1 MKILFRLLFF
11 LAFIIVLASVI
22 AYARGYRLD
31 LEERSV
37 KSTGI
42 ISATSNPKA
51 AKIYINGQLKGV
63 TDTNL
68 TLPPDNYLVEIKK
81 DGYTGW
87 SKKINLKGELVIN
100 VDPILFPVNPSLSP
114 LTNLGII
121 KAVPT
126 EDGDKIVII
135 AADAI
140 YLFDAGKKTLPFFPP
155 LNKIVNLSLLPN
167 TFDFTNAK
175 VIFSPDQKQAIFEFA
190 SSDDLPVGVLTKA
203 GALAKSKAS
212 YLLSLQEDNLN
223 PLDVTLSKD
232 TLIEAWQKEK
242 TKNFNKILET
252 FPKNFDK
259 IASDSFNIISFSPNE
274 TKVLYQAKNN
284 VELPLMIKPIM
295 IVTNQTS
302 EERSIKKG
310 KTYVYDRKE
319 DKNFL
324 ITNNQL
330 SIINNQIKWYFD
342 SRHFVVEEDKKIS
355 IVDYDDTNKQTVY
368 SGPFESSFFN
378 PTSDGKVIVLIN
390 LNSQVNELPDLY
402 LVGIR

>member
-1 MKILFRLLFF
+1 MKILFRILFLLT
-11 LAFIIVLASVI
+11 FIVVLTSII
-22 AYARGYRLD
+22 AYARGYRFD

-68 TLPPDNYLVEIKK
+68 TLAPGNYLVEIKK
-81 DGYTGW
+81 DGYTSW

-100 VDPILFPVNPSLSP
+100 VDPVLFPINPSLSP
-114 LTNLGII
+114 LTNLGIV
-121 KAVPT
+121 KAVAT

-135 AADAI
+135 AAEAI

-155 LNKIVNLSLLPN
+155 LNKIISLSLLSGIV
-167 TFDFTNAK
+167 DFTNAK
-175 VIFSPDQKQAIFEFA
+175 VIFSPDQKQAIFEFTE
-190 SSDDLPVGVLTKA
+190 L
-203 GALAKSKAS
+203 S
-212 YLLSLQEDNLN
+212 YLLSLGEDNLN

-232 TLIEAWQKEK
+232 ALIEAWQKEK

-284 VELPLMIKPIM
+284 VEIPLMIKPVM
-295 IVTNQTS
+295 IATNQTP

-324 ITNNQL
+324 VGNVM
-330 SIINNQIKWYFD
+330 KWYSD
-342 SRHFVVEEDKKIS
+342 SRHLIIEENKKIAV
-355 IVDYDDTNKQTVY
+355 VDYDDTNKQTVY

-378 PTSDGKVIVLIN
+378 PTSDGKIIVLIN

>member
-1 MKILFRLLFF
+1 MKIFFQVIVLFF
-11 LAFIIVLASVI
+11 FFIVLI
-22 AYARGYRLD
+22 TIIGYARGYRFD
-31 LEERSV
+31 LEKRSV

-68 TLPPDNYLVEIKK
+68 TLSPDNYLVEIKK
-81 DGYTGW
+81 DGYTSW
-87 SKKINLKGELVIN
+87 SNKINLKGELVIN
-100 VDPILFPVNPSLSP
+100 VDPVLFPINPSLSP

-121 KAVPT
+121 KAVAT

-135 AADAI
+135 ASGSA

-155 LNKIVNLSLLPN
+155 LNKIVDLSQISNIVDLKNL
-167 TFDFTNAK
+167 K
-175 VIFSPDQKQAIFEFA
+175 VIFSPDQKQAIFEFEQN
-190 SSDDLPVGVLTKA
+190 
-203 GALAKSKAS
+203 S

-223 PLDVTLSKD
+223 PLDITLSKD

-252 FPKNFDK
+252 FPKDFDK

-274 TKVLYQAKNN
+274 TKVLYQAKDN
-284 VELPLMIKPIM
+284 VELPLMIKLVM
-295 IVTNQTS
+295 IATNQTP

-324 ITNNQL
+324 L
-330 SIINNQIKWYFD
+330 SSTFNPLFSNLKWYSD
-342 SRHFVVEEDKKIS
+342 SRHLIIEEDKKIS
-355 IVDYDDTNKQTVY
+355 IVDYDVTNKQTVY

-378 PTSDGKVIVLIN
+378 PTSDGKIIVLVN

>member
-1 MKILFRLLFF
+1 MKIFFRIIILFF
-11 LAFIIVLASVI
+11 FLLVLIVVI
-22 AYARGYRLD
+22 SYARGYRFD
-31 LEERSV
+31 LEKRSV

-81 DGYTGW
+81 DGYTSW

-100 VDPILFPVNPSLSP
+100 VEPILFPVNPSLSP

-126 EDGDKIVII
+126 DDGDKIVVI
-135 AADAI
+135 ASGSA

-155 LNKIVNLSLLPN
+155 LNKIVDLSLISNIADFKN
-167 TFDFTNAK
+167 TKA
-175 VIFSPDQKQAIFEFA
+175 IFSPDQKQVIFEFEQI
-190 SSDDLPVGVLTKA
+190 
-203 GALAKSKAS
+203 S
-212 YLLSLQEDNLN
+212 YLFSLQEENLN
-223 PLDVTLSKD
+223 PLDITLSKD
-232 TLIEAWQKEK
+232 TLIQAWKNEEM
-242 TKNFNKILET
+242 KNFNKILET
-252 FPKNFDK
+252 YPKNFDK
-259 IASDSFNIISFSPNE
+259 IASDSFSIISFSPNE
-274 TKVLYQAKNN
+274 TKVLYKSTKNI
-284 VELPLMIKPIM
+284 ELPLMIQPALIA
-295 IVTNQTS
+295 TNQTP
-302 EERSIKKG
+302 EQRSIKKG

-324 ITNNQL
+324 L
-330 SIINNQIKWYFD
+330 PSSSLKWYSD
-342 SRHFVVEEDKKIS
+342 SRHLIVEENNKIH
-355 IVDYDDTNKQTVY
+355 IVDYDNTNKQTVY

-378 PTSDGKVIVLIN
+378 PTSDGKIIVLIN

>member
-1 MKILFRLLFF
+1 MKLFFRIILF
-11 LAFIIVLASVI
+11 LAFIIILIAVI
-22 AYARGYRLD
+22 AYARGYRFD

-51 AKIYINGQLKGV
+51 AKTYVDGKLKGV

-68 TLPPDNYLVEIKK
+68 TLAPGNYLIEIKK
-81 DGYTGW
+81 DGYTSW

-100 VDPILFPVNPSLSP
+100 VDPVLFPINPSLSP
-114 LTNLGII
+114 LTNLGVI
-121 KAVPT
+121 KAVAT
-126 EDGDKIVII
+126 EDGNKIVII
-135 AADAI
+135 ATDAI
-140 YLFDAGKKTLPFFPP
+140 YLFDAGKQTLPFFPP
-155 LNKIVNLSLLPN
+155 LNKIISLSLISSIVDFVN
-167 TFDFTNAK
+167 TK
-175 VIFSPDQKQAIFEFA
+175 VIFSPDQKQAIFEFEQN
-190 SSDDLPVGVLTKA
+190 
-203 GALAKSKAS
+203 S

-223 PLDVTLSKD
+223 PLEVTLSKD

-274 TKVLYQAKNN
+274 TKVLYQAKSN
-284 VELPLMIKPIM
+284 VELPLMIKPVM
-295 IVTNQTS
+295 IATNQTP

-324 ITNNQL
+324 VGNVM
-330 SIINNQIKWYFD
+330 KWYSD
-342 SRHFVVEEDKKIS
+342 SRHLIIEENKKIA

-378 PTSDGKVIVLIN
+378 PTSDGKIIVLIN

>member
-1 MKILFRLLFF
+1 MKIFFRIIILFF
-11 LAFIIVLASVI
+11 FFISLITI
-22 AYARGYRLD
+22 IGYARGYRLD

-81 DGYTGW
+81 DGYTSW
-87 SKKINLKGELVIN
+87 SKKISLKGELVIN
-100 VDPILFPVNPSLSP
+100 IDPVLFPINPSLSP
-114 LTNLGII
+114 LTNVGIT
-121 KAVPT
+121 KAVAT
-126 EDGDKIVII
+126 EDGDKVVVI
-135 AADAI
+135 ASGSA
-140 YLFDAGKKTLPFFPP
+140 YLFDSGKKTLPFFPP
-155 LNKIVNLSLLPN
+155 LNKIISLSLLPSII
-167 TFDFTNAK
+167 DFNSAK
-175 VIFSPDQKQAIFEFA
+175 VIFSPDQKQAIFEFNQN
-190 SSDDLPVGVLTKA
+190 
-203 GALAKSKAS
+203 S
-212 YLLSLQEDNLN
+212 YLLSLEEDNLN
-223 PLDVTLSKD
+223 PLEITISRDA
-232 TLIEAWQKEK
+232 LIEAWQKEK

-259 IASDSFNIISFSPNE
+259 IASDSFNIVSFSPNE
-274 TKVLYQAKNN
+274 TKVLYQAKEDI
-284 VELPLMIKPIM
+284 ELPLIINPVMIA
-295 IVTNQTS
+295 TNQTP
-302 EERSIKKG
+302 EVRSIKKG

-324 ITNNQL
+324 LSSAADPQRTNL
-330 SIINNQIKWYFD
+330 KWYYD
-342 SRHFVVEEDKKIS
+342 SRHFIIEENKKIS

-368 SGPFESSFFN
+368 SGPFERSFFN
-378 PTSDGKVIVLIN
+378 PTSDGKVMVLIN

>member
-1 MKILFRLLFF
+1 MKVFFRVTILFFF
-11 LAFIIVLASVI
+11 LIVLIAVI
-22 AYARGYRLD
+22 GYARGYRFD

-51 AKIYINGQLKGV
+51 AKIYLDGKLKGV

-68 TLPPDNYLVEIKK
+68 TLAPCNYLIEIKK
-81 DGYTGW
+81 EGYTSW

-100 VDPILFPVNPSLSP
+100 VDPVLFPINPSLSP
-114 LTNLGII
+114 LTNLGIT
-121 KAVPT
+121 KAVAT

-155 LNKIVNLSLLPN
+155 LNKIVSLSLLPN
-167 TFDFTNAK
+167 IVDFINTK

-190 SSDDLPVGVLTKA
+190 SSDEV
-203 GALAKSKAS
+203 LAKSEVS
-212 YLLSLQEDNLN
+212 YLLSLQEDNFN
-223 PLDVTLSKD
+223 PLEITLSKD
-232 TLIEAWQKEK
+232 TLIQAWQNEK

-252 FPKNFDK
+252 FPKDFDK

-274 TKVLYQAKNN
+274 TKVLYQAKKN
-284 VELPLMIKPIM
+284 VELPLMIKPVM
-295 IVTNQTS
+295 IATNQTP

-310 KTYVYDRKE
+310 ETYVYDRKE

-324 ITNNQL
+324 L
-330 SIINNQIKWYFD
+330 SSAGNPQRTSLKWYSD
-342 SRHFVVEEDKKIS
+342 SRHLIIEENKKIF
-355 IVDYDDTNKQTVY
+355 IVDYDDTNKQTIY

>member
-1 MKILFRLLFF
+1 MKKIFFQVIILFFF
-11 LAFIIVLASVI
+11 LIVLITVI
-22 AYARGYRLD
+22 GYARGYRFD
-31 LEERSV
+31 LEERSI

-51 AKIYINGQLKGV
+51 AKTYVDGKLKGV

-68 TLPPDNYLVEIKK
+68 TLAPGNYLIEIKK
-81 DGYTGW
+81 DGYTSW

-100 VDPILFPVNPSLSP
+100 VDPVLFPINPSLSP
-114 LTNLGII
+114 LTNLGIV
-121 KAVPT
+121 KAVAT
-126 EDGDKIVII
+126 EDGNKIVII
-135 AADAI
+135 ATDAI
-140 YLFDAGKKTLPFFPP
+140 YLFDAGKQTLPFFPP
-155 LNKIVNLSLLPN
+155 LNKIISLSLLPSTIDFVN
-167 TFDFTNAK
+167 TK

-190 SSDDLPVGVLTKA
+190 SSDDLSSEVLTKE
-203 GALAKSKAS
+203 GALAKSEAS

-232 TLIEAWQKEK
+232 ALIEAWQKEK

-284 VELPLMIKPIM
+284 VELPLMIKPVM
-295 IVTNQTS
+295 IATNQTP

-324 ITNNQL
+324 VGNVM
-330 SIINNQIKWYFD
+330 KWYSD
-342 SRHFVVEEDKKIS
+342 SRHLIIEENKKIAV
-355 IVDYDDTNKQTVY
+355 VDYDDTNKQTVY

-378 PTSDGKVIVLIN
+378 PTSDGKIIVLIN

>member
-1 MKILFRLLFF
+1 MKIFSRIIILFF
-11 LAFIIVLASVI
+11 FLVVLVMVI
-22 AYARGYRLD
+22 GYARGYRFD
-31 LEERSV
+31 LEERSI

-42 ISATSNPKA
+42 IAATSNPKA

-81 DGYTGW
+81 DGYTSW

-100 VDPILFPVNPSLSP
+100 VDPVLFPINPSLSP

-121 KAVPT
+121 KAVAT

-140 YLFDAGKKTLPFFPP
+140 YLFDTGKKTLPFFPP
-155 LNKIVNLSLLPN
+155 LNRIVSLSLLPG
-167 TFDFTNAK
+167 TVDFTSTK

-190 SSDDLPVGVLTKA
+190 SSDDLSPA
-203 GALAKSKAS
+203 GLPQKPS

-232 TLIEAWQKEK
+232 ALIEAWQNEK
-242 TKNFNKILET
+242 NKNFTKILET

-284 VELPLMIKPIM
+284 VELPLMIKPVI
-295 IVTNQTS
+295 IVTNQTL

-319 DKNFL
+319 DKNFPL
-324 ITNNQL
+324 LLTPNL
-330 SIINNQIKWYFD
+330 KWYYD
-342 SRHFVVEEDKKIS
+342 SRHFIIEEEEKIS
-355 IVDYDDTNKQTVY
+355 IVDYDNINKQTIY
-368 SGPFESSFFN
+368 SGPFENSFFN
-378 PTSDGKVIVLIN
+378 PTNDGKIVVLIN

>member
-1 MKILFRLLFF
+1 MKILFRLLLF

-22 AYARGYRLD
+22 AYARGYRFD

-51 AKIYINGQLKGV
+51 AKTYVDGKLKGV

-68 TLPPDNYLVEIKK
+68 TLAPGNYLIEIKK
-81 DGYTGW
+81 DGYTSW

-100 VDPILFPVNPSLSP
+100 VDPVLFPINPSLSP

-126 EDGDKIVII
+126 EDGDKIVVF
-135 AADAI
+135 ASGSA
-140 YLFDAGKKTLPFFPP
+140 YFFDAGKKTLPFFPP
-155 LNKIVNLSLLPN
+155 LNKIVDLSLLSN
-167 TFDFTNAK
+167 IVDIKNIK
-175 VIFSPDQKQAIFEFA
+175 VLFSPDQKQAIFEFEQN
-190 SSDDLPVGVLTKA
+190 
-203 GALAKSKAS
+203 S

-232 TLIEAWQKEK
+232 ALIEAWQKEK

-284 VELPLMIKPIM
+284 VELPLMIKPAM
-295 IVTNQTS
+295 IATNQTP

-324 ITNNQL
+324 VGNVM
-330 SIINNQIKWYFD
+330 KWYSD
-342 SRHFVVEEDKKIS
+342 SRHLIIEENKKIA

-378 PTSDGKVIVLIN
+378 PTSDGKIIVLIN
-390 LNSQVNELPDLY
+390 LNSQVSELPDLY

>member
-1 MKILFRLLFF
+1 MKIFFQAIILFF
-11 LAFIIVLASVI
+11 FFIILI
-22 AYARGYRLD
+22 IIIGYARGYRFD
-31 LEERSV
+31 LEKRSV

-68 TLPPDNYLVEIKK
+68 TLSPDNYLVEIKK
-81 DGYTGW
+81 DGYTSW

-100 VDPILFPVNPSLSP
+100 VDPVLFPINPSLSP

-121 KAVPT
+121 KAVAT

-135 AADAI
+135 ASGSA

-155 LNKIVNLSLLPN
+155 LNKIVDLSQIGNTVDLKNL
-167 TFDFTNAK
+167 K
-175 VIFSPDQKQAIFEFA
+175 IIFSPDQKQVIFEFEQN
-190 SSDDLPVGVLTKA
+190 
-203 GALAKSKAS
+203 S

-223 PLDVTLSKD
+223 PLDITLSKD

-252 FPKNFDK
+252 FPKDFDK

-274 TKVLYQAKNN
+274 TKVLYQAKEN
-284 VELPLMIKPIM
+284 VELPLMIKLIM
-295 IVTNQTS
+295 IATNQTP
-302 EERSIKKG
+302 EERLIKKG

-319 DKNFL
+319 DKNYL
-324 ITNNQL
+324 L
-330 SIINNQIKWYFD
+330 SSTFDPLLSSLKWYFD
-342 SRHFVVEEDKKIS
+342 SRHLIIEENKKIS

-378 PTSDGKVIVLIN
+378 PTNDGKIIVLVN

>member
-1 MKILFRLLFF
+1 MQIFSRVIILFFF
-11 LAFIIVLASVI
+11 IVVLISVI
-22 AYARGYRLD
+22 AYARGYRFD

-51 AKIYINGQLKGV
+51 AKIYLDGELKGV

-68 TLPPDNYLVEIKK
+68 TLAPGNYLVEIKK
-81 DGYTGW
+81 DGHTSW
-87 SKKINLKGELVIN
+87 TKKINLKGELVIN
-100 VDPILFPVNPSLSP
+100 VDPVLFPINPSLSP
-114 LTNLGII
+114 LTNLGIT

-135 AADAI
+135 ANEAI
-140 YLFDAGKKTLPFFPP
+140 YLFDTGKKTLPFFPP
-155 LNKIVNLSLLPN
+155 LNKIVSLSLLPSN
-167 TFDFTNAK
+167 VDFTNVK
-175 VIFSPDQKQAIFEFA
+175 VIFSPDQKQAIFEF
-190 SSDDLPVGVLTKA
+190 DKN
-203 GALAKSKAS
+203 S
-212 YLLSLQEDNLN
+212 YLLSLEEDNLN
-223 PLDVTLSKD
+223 LLEVTLSKEA
-232 TLIEAWQKEK
+232 LIQAWQNEK

-274 TKVLYQAKNN
+274 TKVLYQAKENI
-284 VELPLMIKPIM
+284 EFPLMIKPIM
-295 IVTNQTS
+295 IVTNQTP

-310 KTYVYDRKE
+310 KVYIYDRKE
-319 DKNFL
+319 DKNYS
-324 ITNNQL
+324 IVNCQL
-330 SIINNQIKWYFD
+330 SIVNCSIKWYSD
-342 SRHFVVEEDKKIS
+342 SRHLVIKEDKKIS

-368 SGPFESSFFN
+368 SGPFESDFFN
-378 PTSDGKVIVLIN
+378 PTSDGKIIVLIN